1 MLKAASRLCGVHAMG
16 DASDDSCTEVPLTS
30 NFRAPAPLAN
40 VKPFHAI
47 TKSSFWVMLLL
58 EAFNLRSLLG
68 SSGTPAMSPPPKT
81 TAAAPKSAAA
91 VKSAARV
98 LPGIAAMQQSAGAQT
113 VFCGFGLSHF
123 ESSQKIA
130 GWFEELQVLQMLCH
144 HGSQLSLRE
153 RRQNQPRKSAHRSG
167 RSLKMT
173 TSPSRA
179 GLWTI
184 ARVMMILL

>member
-1 MLKAASRLCGVHAMG
+1 MTVTSGLLLKAASRLCGVHAMG

-47 TKSSFWVMLLL
+47 TKSSLWVMLLL
-58 EAFNLRSLLG
+58 EAFNLRSLLD

-113 VFCGFGLSHF
+113 VFVGLAFHI
-123 ESSQKIA
+123 SSQAK
-130 GWFEELQVLQMLCH
+130 
-144 HGSQLSLRE
+144 
-153 RRQNQPRKSAHRSG
+153 
-167 RSLKMT
+167 RSLDGLRSFRFCRCFAT
-173 TSPSRA
+173 TGPN
-179 GLWTI
+179 
-184 ARVMMILL
+184 